1 MKTLPI
7 STLALYLGAECEYEF
22 FHIRD
27 TRDRKWVK
35 QEGEVDPDDLYKIQ
49 KPGKYRNFVLI
60 LRPLDS
66 MTEEEW
72 REAKRRFG
80 LKASPSLIFSNDCP
94 SDCRPHPL
102 QMPLLVDYLRSKGFD
117 LGGWIVIMVDGP
129 EFIQPI
135 YHTRWVPSLI
145 NSGLAKE
152 ATK

>member
-7 STLALYLGAECEYEF
+7 STLALYLGAECQ
-22 FHIRD
+22 I
-27 TRDRKWVK
+27 KVK
-35 QEGEVDPDDLYKIQ
+35 PLVAGIEDGISIIDPELLAMVQAESVEVECLY
-49 KPGKYRNFVLI
+49 

-66 MTEEEW
+66 MTEEEIFELGRLW
-72 REAKRRFG
+72 YISAE
-80 LKASPSLIFSNDCP
+80 SLQSNT
-94 SDCRPHPL
+94 H
-102 QMPLLVDYLRSKGFD
+102 LLSIQNTDHLRSKGFD

-145 NSGLAKE
+145 NAGLSKE

>member
-7 STLALYLGAECEYEF
+7 STLALYLGAECQ
-22 FHIRD
+22 I
-27 TRDRKWVK
+27 KVK
-35 QEGEVDPDDLYKIQ
+35 PLVAGIEDGISIIDPELLAMVQAESVEVECLY
-49 KPGKYRNFVLI
+49 

-66 MTEEEW
+66 MTEEEIFELGRIW
-72 REAKRRFG
+72 YISAE
-80 LKASPSLIFSNDCP
+80 SLQSNT
-94 SDCRPHPL
+94 H
-102 QMPLLVDYLRSKGFD
+102 LLSIQNTDHLRSKGFD

-145 NSGLAKE
+145 NAGLSKE

>member
-7 STLALYLGAECEYEF
+7 STLAIYLGAECQ
-22 FHIRD
+22 I
-27 TRDRKWVK
+27 KVK
-35 QEGEVDPDDLYKIQ
+35 PLVAGIEDGISIIDPELLAMVQAESVEVECLY
-49 KPGKYRNFVLI
+49 

-66 MTEEEW
+66 MTEEEIFELGRIW
-72 REAKRRFG
+72 YISAE
-80 LKASPSLIFSNDCP
+80 SLQSNT
-94 SDCRPHPL
+94 H
-102 QMPLLVDYLRSKGFD
+102 LLSIQNTDHLRSKGFD

-145 NSGLAKE
+145 NAGLSKE